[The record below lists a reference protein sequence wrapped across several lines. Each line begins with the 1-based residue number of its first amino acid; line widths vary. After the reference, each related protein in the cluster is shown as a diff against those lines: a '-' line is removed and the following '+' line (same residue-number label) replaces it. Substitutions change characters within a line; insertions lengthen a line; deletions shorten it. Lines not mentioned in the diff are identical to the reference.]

1 MSKLAFHIGH
11 KYAGL
16 NYRHNSREN
25 EKHAN
30 IFNDFSK
37 YNSLELLGLD
47 NSEQA
52 TQERLNT
59 LYNQAKS
66 NFEKTLLKNPKNKI
80 IKKGKNAGKP
90 NGFQHF
96 TPKKH
101 AIKEM
106 ILELPQIEIK
116 KGDDPEKLRLIYDKL
131 AENCAKEIC
140 DLFKIKA
147 IQFTIHRDEGYL
159 CDKDKNTLK
168 CHQHAHLVAFT
179 LDEQTGYQRNK
190 RGQSIKQSFFESAG
204 GLRTDFLKK
213 KANCDK
219 RATFN
224 ARNLS
229 KAQEIVYK
237 YFGHF
242 ENVERQEKTFGIKG
256 KRAKIYDRDYRKY
269 KRKKMLESLKNG
281 ISKTSDLKAQDKPT
295 IKENS
300 AIYNF
305 KNPFKE
311 PKPSTQNK
319 PNKPEIKA
327 NKTLLDLYN
336 SLMRD
341 KPREPLKEQENDI
354 KKSIRKMR

>member
-1 MSKLAFHIGH
+1 MPKLAFHIGH

-25 EKHAN
+25 ENHAN
-30 IFNDFSK
+30 IFKDFSE

-47 NSEQA
+47 NSEHA

-66 NFEKTLLKNPKNKI
+66 NFEKTLLKNPRNKI

-116 KGDDPEKLRLIYDKL
+116 KGDDPKKIRLIYDKL

-159 CDKDKNTLK
+159 CDKDKSTLK

-179 LDEQTGYQRNK
+179 LDENTGYQK
-190 RGQSIKQSFFESAG
+190 FKKGES
-204 GLRTDFLKK
+204 KK
-213 KANCDK
+213 KEYFRSLGGIPKIKLEK
-219 RATFN
+219 RSNSDIYATFN
-224 ARNLS
+224 AKNLS

-242 ENVERQEKTFGIKG
+242 ENVEKQEKTFGIKD
-256 KRAKIYDRDYRKY
+256 KKSKKYNKDYRRY
-269 KRKKMLESLKNG
+269 KKKKILESLKNG
-281 ISKTSDLKAQDKPT
+281 ISKTSDLKAQDKPI
-295 IKENS
+295 IKESS
-300 AIYNF
+300 ATYNF

-311 PKPSTQNK
+311 PNPNTQNK
-319 PNKPEIKA
+319 PKETEIKA
-327 NKTLLDLYN
+327 NKDLLDLYN
-336 SLMRD
+336 SVMRD
-341 KPREPLKEQENDI
+341 KPREPLKEQENDN

>member
-1 MSKLAFHIGH
+1 MPKLAFHIGH

-116 KGDDPEKLRLIYDKL
+116 KGDDPKKIRLIYDKL

-204 GLRTDFLKK
+204 GIRTDFLKR

-224 ARNLS
+224 AKNLS

-237 YFGHF
+237 YFGNF
-242 ENVERQEKTFGIKG
+242 ENVARQEKTFGIKG

-269 KRKKMLESLKNG
+269 KKRKMLESLKYG
-281 ISKTSDLKAQDKPT
+281 ISKTSDLKAQDKPI
-295 IKENS
+295 IKESS
-300 AIYNF
+300 ATYNF

-311 PKPSTQNK
+311 PNPNTQNK
-319 PNKPEIKA
+319 PKETEIKA
-327 NKTLLDLYN
+327 NKDLLDLYN
-336 SLMRD
+336 SVMRD
-341 KPREPLKEQENDI
+341 KPREPLKEQENDN